1 MAISNLNFNLFYYE
15 NTLIPPLSA
24 HFNPSYITCCT
35 LCICSLYL
43 LDIQTKKKK
52 QVKESFKSRL
62 TFEFYVFIN
71 SVVKIFSCITKDI
84 IDSILSMNKKY
95 HWLIGTFLYMLINS
109 IIPLY
114 CLFIGDINKIFKEG
128 SYRTTDFVTY
138 YTSFKFSVYIF
149 LITFIIFIIRQYIN
163 INRQLRN
170 NKNKD
175 HSM

>member
-1 MAISNLNFNLFYYE
+1 M
-15 NTLIPPLSA
+15 
-24 HFNPSYITCCT
+24 
-35 LCICSLYL
+35 
-43 LDIQTKKKK
+43 
-52 QVKESFKSRL
+52 KESFKSRL
-62 TFEFYVFIN
+62 TFEFNVFIN

-84 IDSILSMNKKY
+84 IDSILNMNKKY

-114 CLFIGDINKIFKEG
+114 YLFIGDINKIFKEG
-128 SYRTTDFVTY
+128 SYNTETTDFVTY

>member
-1 MAISNLNFNLFYYE
+1 M
-15 NTLIPPLSA
+15 
-24 HFNPSYITCCT
+24 
-35 LCICSLYL
+35 
-43 LDIQTKKKK
+43 KK
-52 QVKESFKSRL
+52 SFKSKL

-71 SVVKIFSCITKDI
+71 SVGKIFSCITKDI
-84 IDSILSMNKKY
+84 IDSISSMNKKY
-95 HWLIGTFLYMLINS
+95 HWLVGTFLYMLINS

-114 CLFIGDINKIFKEG
+114 YLFIGDINKIFKEG
-128 SYRTTDFVTY
+128 SYNTETTDFVTY